1 MTLLLKGLPLF
12 LCSFSG
18 HLELVQ
24 KIFEKS
30 SLVAGFL
37 SNFCTEQKI
46 KSLNHHQ
53 HFQLTKTVTVKGKFI
68 HFKSFIFTFNCNT
81 SVSWR

>member
-53 HFQLTKTVTVKGKFI
+53 HLYKG
-68 HFKSFIFTFNCNT
+68 SLYT
-81 SVSWR
+81 SSLLFSLLIATLVFHGDN